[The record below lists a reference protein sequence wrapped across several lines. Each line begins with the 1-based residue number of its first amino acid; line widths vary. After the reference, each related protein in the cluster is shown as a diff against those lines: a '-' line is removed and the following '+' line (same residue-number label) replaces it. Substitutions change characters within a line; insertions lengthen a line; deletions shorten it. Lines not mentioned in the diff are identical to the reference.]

1 MQSGNRILRKI
12 AFPPAYYFSS
22 IFTPIILF
30 LLLPDYNVKFF
41 PMALVGII
49 IAIIGMIILVK
60 SSFKKV
66 DTTYINET
74 PTAFVTEGLFAYSR
88 NPMYLGALINIIGIV
103 LFIGSVIGLFVPI
116 LFLVPFILSVSLLK
130 KKLCKAHLVKHI

>member
-1 MQSGNRILRKI
+1 
-12 AFPPAYYFSS
+12 
-22 IFTPIILF
+22 
-30 LLLPDYNVKFF
+30 
-41 PMALVGII
+41 MALVGII

-60 SSFKKV
+60 SSNIFKKV

-74 PTAFVTEGLFAYSR
+74 PTAFVTEGLFVYSR

-103 LFIGSVIGLFVPI
+103 LFIGNAIGLFVPI

-130 KKLCKAHLVKHI
+130 KKLCKAHLVKHS